1 MKGIKMRK
9 LFIILTGILFFVLLI
24 VPASSVK
31 AQDSSL
37 FEGQE
42 HSYSVHLRSNGEAIV
57 TSRITFYNNEETP
70 KDTLKLEIEGQL
82 TELYIAQ
89 IVLPKVCNKY
99 DYSSPKPVGDAPY
112 KCLEYSEQDTYDSYS
127 YNYAKKQYYKISPKV
142 NGTKYELP
150 LNTPVKT
157 GSKSTILLAYA
168 TKSYVK
174 NGLGNKI
181 FDIPTI
187 KADQRIKK
195 AEVAVTFDDDIYY
208 EGKRATTQYKEDI
221 SNSLSSMSSG
231 ATANSQLDRNINIIG
246 SLGTLTK
253 QASSLAPGDVFRV
266 KGTYATSWLGMY
278 YKRLLA
284 IILGIAGFIAL
295 LWFIG
300 HIQQKRINRKE
311 SKNNSPEDN
320 SKEDV
325 KESDEP
331 ISKTEDAKED
341 KTVKSNSLAT
351 DTISKEAGVKEI
363 LAIKQ
368 NGPKLFGTDGS
379 KYIYV
384 FRIRMTNYFATF
396 ILSLFTLILTLGL
409 CFIYGF
415 VAFKLANDAYL
426 NPETFV
432 GTIKIILF
440 IAGLVL
446 VFLGT
451 FTIIPVWLV
460 KKRGWKILYVFLISI
475 TIWLLI
481 IIGFLGLI
489 NTKENQDYY
498 DDTRP
503 HDLLPRYLE

>member
-1 MKGIKMRK
+1 MRK

-24 VPASSVK
+24 MPTSGVK

-57 TSRITFYNNEETP
+57 SSRITFYNNEATP
-70 KDTLKLEIEGQL
+70 QDSLKLEIEGQL
-82 TELYIAQ
+82 TEIYIAQ
-89 IVLPKVCNKY
+89 IILPKVCKKY
-99 DYSSPKPVGDAPY
+99 DYSSPKPVGDDPY
-112 KCLEYSEQDTYDSYS
+112 KCLEYSEQDTYDSYM
-127 YNYAKKQYYKISPKV
+127 YNSSKKQYYKISPKV

-157 GSKSTILLAYA
+157 GSKGAVLLAYA

-174 NGLGNKI
+174 NGLGNKV
-181 FDIPTI
+181 FDFPTI
-187 KADQRIKK
+187 KANQRIQK

-208 EGKRATTQYKEDI
+208 EGKKATTQYKEDI
-221 SNSLSSMSSG
+221 SNSLGSISSG
-231 ATANSQLDRNINIIG
+231 ATATNSQSLDRAVGLIG
-246 SLGTLTK
+246 SSGTITK
-253 QASSLAPGDVFRV
+253 QSSFIAPGDVFRV
-266 KGTYATSWLGMY
+266 KGTYATSWFGMY

-284 IILGIAGFIAL
+284 VILGIAGLIAL
-295 LWFIG
+295 LWI
-300 HIQQKRINRKE
+300 ISRVQQKRINRKE
-311 SKNNSPEDN
+311 SKDN
-320 SKEDV
+320 SLEESSKENT
-325 KESDEP
+325 KEGDKPE
-331 ISKTEDAKED
+331 SKTDDLKED

-351 DTISKEAGVKEI
+351 NIISKETGVKEI

-368 NGPKLFGTDGS
+368 SGPKLFGVDGS

-384 FRIRMTNYFATF
+384 FRIRMTNYFAAF
-396 ILSLFTLILTLGL
+396 ILSLLAILLTLGL

-415 VAFKLANDAYL
+415 VAFSLTNDKYL
-426 NPETFV
+426 NSESLI

-440 IAGLVL
+440 IAGLVF

-460 KKRGWKILYVFLISI
+460 KKRGWKILYVFLTSV

-481 IIGFLGLI
+481 IIGLLGLI
-489 NTKENQDYY
+489 VTKDNQNHDYTPY
-498 DDTRP
+498 DFSHRI
-503 HDLLPRYLE
+503 LE

>member
-89 IVLPKVCNKY
+89 IVNKKECIRY
-99 DYSSPKPVGDAPY
+99 DYNSPEPTGSSTY
-112 KCLEYSEQDTYDSYS
+112 KCLEYRRTFNNLNY
-127 YNYAKKQYYKISPKV
+127 YNNEYYKITPKI
-142 NGTKYELP
+142 NGTEYELP
-150 LNTPVKT
+150 LNTPVEPRDS
-157 GSKSTILLAYA
+157 GAIVLAFA

-174 NGLGNKI
+174 NGLGNKT
-181 FDIPTI
+181 FDIPTF
-187 KADQRIKK
+187 KVNQRIKK

-221 SNSLSSMSSG
+221 SNSLGSMSSG